1 MYILFCL
8 QTGPIYLKVSSQIL
22 VDVQML
28 FHWYEN
34 SLVLLMG
41 QPGRIDF
48 ISSPM
53 SQFLKLE
60 SVLAKIMDLYLPSHF
75 SIFLRLTVHVFIR
88 VSRILFQNNIVLS
101 VLYGHKSYVMLWS
114 KKKKKDTIDK
124 YEI

>member
-8 QTGPIYLKVSSQIL
+8 QTGRIYLKVISQIL

-28 FHWYEN
+28 FHWSE
-34 SLVLLMG
+34 SSSVLPMG

-48 ISSPM
+48 TSSPM

-75 SIFLRLTVHVFIR
+75 LIFLRLTVHVFIG
-88 VSRILFQNNIVLS
+88 VSRILFENNIVLS
-101 VLYGHKSYVMLWS
+101 VSYGHKSYVMLW
-114 KKKKKDTIDK
+114 
-124 YEI
+124 